1 MRARRTRRT
10 CRARRGGAAPRQYPR
25 AVRLSALDWTI
36 VAAFAATLIAFATH
50 SRRYMRSVA
59 GFLSAERCAGR
70 YLVTVAYNMA
80 QVGVITLVWYFQLG
94 YDVGFT
100 QIWWGYLE
108 GPSLIVLAATGWVI
122 YRFRETR
129 AMTLAQFFEMRY
141 SRRFRICAGIV
152 AFGSGIVNY
161 GIFPG
166 VTARFFMALCGLPE
180 TWSVAGVSLPTFPS
194 LMLILLCLAMYM
206 IFAGGMVSIIVTDFL
221 QGVFCFGIFVFTCI
235 WLLAQV
241 PWPVMERAMLQMPEG
256 TSCVNPFGL
265 GEERNFNI
273 LYWAISAFTLFYA
286 ARAWQGDQGYNS
298 AALNAHEARMAQI
311 LNGWRYRTLM
321 LVTIVVPLAVRA
333 FLTQPEYAEAAAPVH
348 AALAQAPTDAVRAEL
363 RTPLAIGV
371 MLPAGVLGLFVAAM
385 LGAAVSTDEAY
396 LHSWGSIFVQD
407 VLLPFRRRPFDPR
420 THVLLLK
427 AAALGVAMFAFA
439 FSLLYEPNQY
449 IAMFAA
455 LTASVFVGGAGAA
468 IIGGLYWRRGSVQGA
483 WAAMCTGMALSALGV
498 IVQQVP
504 PDALPAP
511 AGWLRENLTGM
522 EMSFVAML
530 SASAVYVAVSLLG
543 PRTEFDLERMLH
555 RGRWRVEGGAELDAR
570 PQTLLER
577 LGFDRAYT
585 GADRAIA
592 LVTLAWP
599 LAFTALFL
607 VGTGYGLWRVQQGDP
622 ISDESWAAWWR
633 WWTWLI
639 LGTSVVIV
647 VWFSAGGIRDLVRM
661 YRLLERRIVDAR
673 DDGRVEADAP
683 RNAPR
688 DAGSRHADA

>member
-1 MRARRTRRT
+1 
-10 CRARRGGAAPRQYPR
+10 
-25 AVRLSALDWTI
+25 VRLSGLDWTI
-36 VAAFAATLIAFATH
+36 VAAFVAVLVGFALH

-80 QVGVITLVWYFQLG
+80 QIGVITLVWYFQIG

-108 GPSLIVLAATGWVI
+108 GPSLVVLAATGWVI

-141 SRRFRICAGIV
+141 SRSFRVCAGVV
-152 AFGSGIVNY
+152 AFASGIVNY

-180 TWSVAGVSLPTFPS
+180 QWTLVGYAIPTFPS
-194 LMLILLCLAMYM
+194 LMVVLLSLAIFM

-221 QGVFCFGIFVFTCI
+221 QGVFCFAIFVFICL
-235 WLLAQV
+235 WLLAQF
-241 PWPVMERAMLQMPEG
+241 PWPVLERAMLSMPEG

-265 GEERNFNI
+265 GGERNFNI
-273 LYWAISAFTLFYA
+273 IYWAISAFTLFYA

-311 LNGWRYRTLM
+311 LNGWRYRSLM
-321 LVTIVVPLAVRA
+321 LVTIIVPLAVRA
-333 FLTQPEYAEAAAPVH
+333 FLTQPEYADAAAPVH
-348 AALAQAPTDAVRAEL
+348 EALAQAPTDAVRAEL
-363 RTPLAIGV
+363 RTPLAMSI

-407 VLLPFRRRPFDPR
+407 VLLPFRKRPFDPV
-420 THVLLLK
+420 THVRLLK
-427 AAALGVAMFAFA
+427 LAALGVALFAFT

-455 LTASVFVGGAGAA
+455 LSASVFVGGPGAA

-483 WAAMCTGMALSALGV
+483 WAAMCTGMGLSAVGV
-498 IVQQVP
+498 IVQQVSP
-504 PDALPAP
+504 ESLPAP
-511 AGWLRENLTGM
+511 GVWLRENLTGM
-522 EMSFVAML
+522 EMSFVAMM

-543 PRTEFDLERMLH
+543 PRTDFKLERMLH
-555 RGRWRVEGGAELDAR
+555 RGRWRVEGGAELDAVPR
-570 PQTLLER
+570 TILEK

-585 GADRAIA
+585 GTDRLVAF
-592 LVTLAWP
+592 VTLAWP
-599 LAFTALFL
+599 LAFTAIFIA
-607 VGTGYGLWRVQQGDP
+607 GTAYALWRARSGNPV
-622 ISDESWAAWWR
+622 SDAAWSS
-633 WWTWLI
+633 WWHGLTWLI
-639 LGTSVVIV
+639 LGTSVIIV
-647 VWFSAGGIRDLVRM
+647 CWFSAGGIRDLIRM
-661 YRLLERRIVDAR
+661 YRLLERRRSDR
-673 DDGRVEADAP
+673 SDDGRVMVDAEAPLGGAGH
-683 RNAPR
+683 AR
-688 DAGSRHADA
+688 D